1 MGESRISPRTLCWRK
16 ENDVKR
22 QDYVSQDELP
32 EYREEHCPTR
42 CPILGH
48 VGLIPVV
55 DHDHQTG
62 RIRGILSAEGNALIG
77 KIENF
82 HRSRCV
88 AGILELPEVLR
99 NIADYLEQEQGPLH
113 PKGTLQVTK
122 RFGRKP
128 KSEQV
133 EILLKVGAVQDEITA
148 CKNSKQRTKLYRKKI
163 VR

>member
-1 MGESRISPRTLCWRK
+1 
-16 ENDVKR
+16 VKHT
-22 QDYVSQDELP
+22 DYVQQSELAD
-32 EYREEHCPTR
+32 YREEHCPTH

-62 RIRGILSAEGNALIG
+62 RIRGVLSAEGNALIG

-88 AGILELPEVLR
+88 GGVLNLPEVLR
-99 NIADYLEQEQGPLH
+99 NIADYLEQTQGPLH

-122 RFGRKP
+122 RFSRKP
-128 KSEQV
+128 KKEQV
-133 EILLKVGAVQDEITA
+133 ELLQHYGTTPEELAE